1 MERGSRVMSY
11 LWDYEEIRRKQVTG
25 DEYQADT
32 VVAVDGF
39 PTIGKNMTEKMVS
52 LQAALNV
59 VGHAGRDMSNS
70 VQHF

>member
-1 MERGSRVMSY
+1 MTSY
-11 LWDYEEIRRKQVTG
+11 LWDYVERRWQVTE
-25 DEYQADT
+25 DDYQADT

-39 PTIGKNMTEKMVS
+39 PTIGRNVREEKVS

-59 VGHAGRDMSNS
+59 VAHAGRDMSNS

>member
-1 MERGSRVMSY
+1 MSY
-11 LWDYEEIRRKQVTG
+11 LWDGEERRREVSA

-39 PTIGKNMTEKMVS
+39 PTIGKNMTEKMAS

-59 VGHAGRDMSNS
+59 VVHAGRDMSNS

>member
-1 MERGSRVMSY
+1 MSY
-11 LWDYEEIRRKQVTG
+11 LWDYEERRRKQVTV

-32 VVAVDGF
+32 LVAVDEF
-39 PTIGKNMTEKMVS
+39 RTIGKNMTEKMAS

-59 VGHAGRDMSNS
+59 VGHAGKDMSNS

>member
-1 MERGSRVMSY
+1 VTSC
-11 LWDYEEIRRKQVTG
+11 LWDYEERQWQVTA

-39 PTIGKNMTEKMVS
+39 PMIGRHMTEEMVS
-52 LQAALNV
+52 LQGVALNV
-59 VGHAGRDMSNS
+59 VAHAGRDMSNS

>member
-1 MERGSRVMSY
+1 MVKGSHVTPY
-11 LWDYEEIRRKQVTG
+11 LWDGEERRREVTA
-25 DEYQADT
+25 DEYT
-32 VVAVDGF
+32 VVGVDGF
-39 PTIGKNMTEKMVS
+39 PTIGKNMTEKMAS

>member
-1 MERGSRVMSY
+1 MKGSRVRTC
-11 LWDYEEIRRKQVTG
+11 LWDYEERRRQVIA
-25 DEYQADT
+25 DECQGDT

-39 PTIGKNMTEKMVS
+39 RTTGKNMSEKMVS